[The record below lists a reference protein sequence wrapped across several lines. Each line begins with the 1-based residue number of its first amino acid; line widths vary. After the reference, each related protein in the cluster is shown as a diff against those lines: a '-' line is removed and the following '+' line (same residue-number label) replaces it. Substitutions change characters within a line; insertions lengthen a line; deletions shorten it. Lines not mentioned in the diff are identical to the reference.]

1 VSWVAGQGGS
11 QPVTPADLPAPLRLI
26 LSFIETWPAVVKA
39 SVRCYETKRVDC
51 KHVVCFQF
59 RWDRPARIVEAR
71 IEYPEEIALWFPEN
85 ASLDTVPRVRSDRDD
100 FPRDLPHLNCISSG
114 DPASLCLARESLSAI
129 YARLGIRGVLERL
142 NTWLRDAAA
151 GALEHDG
158 WEPTPRLREL
168 SATLDISAFQQ
179 FALGSKKDKAGI
191 AQGFALAILD
201 EDKHDEKRIHF
212 QLIAKE
218 KQIEDLWDK
227 SQLSAV
233 TTSKQRYVVPARWF
247 SVWGPRNRPVTQ
259 RFWETVGDRDSL
271 LRYAEVAGCKS
282 LVERVLFHNLKRSDA
297 GGVPAFVLLIGTWRP
312 KPLIKSIPGLA
323 EGAAANLELVGFS
336 IWLKKEGVG
345 HQVDSI
351 SEIRLLAEANSRNLN
366 RFAGYSVQ
374 PGNTVLI
381 GGGALGSKLAEH
393 FVREGAPSL
402 KIVDHDRLAPH
413 NLARHN
419 LTADSVHFP
428 KATELQTRLVA
439 INPHCHVEAFR
450 QNFTRVPAGSLK
462 EDICGSTKG
471 VIVDATADI
480 SVMRRLC
487 NADNVMRV
495 AKVELAHGGL
505 LGLLYH
511 EGKGRR
517 PRIDDLRALVPTL
530 GKEAREEI
538 PEIAAW
544 LTSNEDFRLDT
555 GIGCASASMRMSDSR
570 VALHAA
576 NFMASL
582 GKIIR
587 LEDHPPGIGI
597 AMLDNNGH
605 FKRWHWFPEEAPEVL
620 VGQTGDASWNVR
632 IRKAVLTTID
642 GERDATTP
650 IETGGYL
657 YGTYDL
663 TLRTI
668 YVTAAFSVPAR
679 EASASRVRLSSAGG
693 SGQELELRKFSGEQI
708 SLLGTWHTHPRGSSR
723 PSSIDI
729 EQFEKD
735 AITYAKTPAP
745 HLMLIRSD
753 IGLSLALAIPDA
765 WQGDG
770 D

>member
-1 VSWVAGQGGS
+1 VSWVATQGDS
-11 QPVTPADLPAPLRLI
+11 RPATPAELPAPLRLI
-26 LSFIETWPAVVKA
+26 LSFVETWPAVVKA
-39 SVRCYETKRVDC
+39 SVRCYETERADC
-51 KHVVCFQF
+51 KHAICFQF

-71 IEYPEEIALWFPEN
+71 IEYPEEIALWFPES
-85 ASLDTVPRVRSDRDD
+85 ASLDSVPQVRSDRDA
-100 FPRDLPHLNCISSG
+100 FPLDLPHLNCMSSG
-114 DPASLCLARESLSAI
+114 DPAYLCLARESLSAI

-158 WEPTPRLREL
+158 WEPTPRLRDL

-179 FALGSKKDKAGI
+179 FALGSKRDKAGI

-201 EDKHDEKRIHF
+201 EDKQEEKQIHF

-218 KQIEDLWDK
+218 KQFDDLWDR
-227 SQLSAV
+227 SQLNAV
-233 TTSKQRYVVPARWF
+233 TISRQRYVVPTRWF
-247 SVWGPRNRPVTQ
+247 SVWGPRNRPIAQ
-259 RFWETVGDRDSL
+259 WFMETVNDRDSL
-271 LRYAEVAGCKS
+271 LTYAEAAGCKS
-282 LVERVLFHNLKRSDA
+282 LVEQVLFHNLKRSDA

-312 KPLIKSIPGLA
+312 RPLIKSIPGLA

-345 HQVDSI
+345 HQVDLI

-381 GGGALGSKLAEH
+381 GAGALGAKLAEH

-439 INPHCHVEAFR
+439 IDPHCHVEAFR
-450 QNFTRVPAGSLK
+450 QNFAGVPAGSLK
-462 EDICGSTKG
+462 KDICGNAKG

-487 NADNVMRV
+487 DGDNVMRV

-505 LGLLYH
+505 LGLLYY

-517 PRIDDLRALVPTL
+517 PRIDDLKALVPTL
-530 GKEAREEI
+530 GKEAREEV

-587 LEDHPPGIGI
+587 LEDHPSGIGV
-597 AMLDNNGH
+597 AGLDNNGH
-605 FKRWHWFPEEAPEVL
+605 FKRWHWFTEKVPEVL
-620 VGQTGDASWNVR
+620 VGKDNKASWNVR
-632 IRKAVLTTID
+632 IRKAVLSVID
-642 GERDATTP
+642 DARDGTTP
-650 IETGGYL
+650 VETGGYL

-663 TLRTI
+663 KLRTI
-668 YVTAAFSVPAR
+668 YVTAAFAVPSR
-679 EASASRVRLSSAGG
+679 EASVSLVRLSSAGG
-693 SGQELELRKFSGEQI
+693 SAQELELRKFSGEQI
-708 SLLGTWHTHPRGSSR
+708 DLLGTWHTHPSGSSR
-723 PSSIDI
+723 PSSIDN
-729 EQFEKD
+729 EQFKKD
-735 AITYAKTPAP
+735 AKTYAETPAP

-753 IGLSLALAIPDA
+753 TGLSLALAIPDA
-765 WQGDG
+765 WQGG
-770 D
+770 DD

>member
-1 VSWVAGQGGS
+1 LV
-11 QPVTPADLPAPLRLI
+11 

-39 SVRCYETKRVDC
+39 SVRCYETKRADC
-51 KHVVCFQF
+51 KHALCFQF

-71 IEYPEEIALWFPEN
+71 IEYPEEIALWFPAD
-85 ASLDTVPRVRSDRDD
+85 ASLDSVPQVRSDRDH
-100 FPRDLPHLNCISSG
+100 FPLDLPHLNCISSG

-168 SATLDISAFQQ
+168 SATLDISVFQQ
-179 FALGSKKDKAGI
+179 FALGSKRDKAGI

-201 EDKHDEKRIHF
+201 EDKHHEKQIHF
-212 QLIAKE
+212 QLIAKA
-218 KQIEDLWDK
+218 KQIDDLWDK
-227 SQLSAV
+227 SQLNAV
-233 TTSKQRYVVPARWF
+233 TTSRQRYVVPARWF
-247 SVWGPRNRPVTQ
+247 SVWGPRNQPVTQ
-259 RFWETVGDRDSL
+259 RFWETVDDRDSL

-297 GGVPAFVLLIGTWRP
+297 GGVSAFVLLVGTWRP

-323 EGAAANLELVGFS
+323 EGAAASLELVGFS

-381 GGGALGSKLAEH
+381 GAGALGSKLAEH
-393 FVREGAPSL
+393 FVREGAPEL

-413 NLARHN
+413 NLARHS

-428 KATELQTRLVA
+428 KATELQTRLVT
-439 INPHCHVEAFR
+439 INPHCQVEAFR
-450 QNFTRVPAGSLK
+450 KNFARVPAGSLK
-462 EDICGSTKG
+462 KDICGSTKG

-487 NADNVMRV
+487 DADNVMRV
-495 AKVELAHGGL
+495 AKIELAHGGL
-505 LGLLYH
+505 LGLLYY

-517 PRIDDLRALVPTL
+517 PRIDDLKALVPTL
-530 GKEAREEI
+530 GKEAREEV

-544 LTSNEDFRLDT
+544 LTSHEDFRLDT

-587 LEDHPPGIGI
+587 LEDHPSGIGV
-597 AMLDNNGH
+597 AVLDNNGH
-605 FKRWHWFPEEAPEVL
+605 FKSWHWFPEEAPEVL
-620 VGQTGDASWNVR
+620 VGKTGNASWNVR
-632 IRKAVLTTID
+632 IRKVVLTTID

-663 TLRTI
+663 KLRTI
-668 YVTAAFSVPAR
+668 YVTAAFAVPAR
-679 EASASRVRLSSAGG
+679 EASVSRVRLSSAGG
-693 SGQELELRKFSGEQI
+693 SGQELELRKFSGEQVG
-708 SLLGTWHTHPRGSSR
+708 LLGTWHTHPSGSSR

-729 EQFEKD
+729 EQFGKD
-735 AITYAKTPAP
+735 AKTYAKTPAP

-753 IGLSLALAIPDA
+753 TGLSLALAIPDV